1 MGFLSNNVSELVAAV
16 EKISLFKPEQ
26 YLDPGSGS
34 FIIQI
39 LLASLVGI
47 GFAFRSF
54 WGKLLRKITGKTVE
68 DIDADIDDD
77 DEE

>member
-1 MGFLSNNVSELVAAV
+1 MGNLFDLINSAV
-16 EKISLFKPEQ
+16 EVSALFKPEE

-34 FIIQI
+34 IIIQLAI
-39 LLASLVGI
+39 ASLVGI

-54 WGKLLRKITGKTVE
+54 WGKLLRKITGKEELIDE
-68 DIDADIDDD
+68 DYDDD